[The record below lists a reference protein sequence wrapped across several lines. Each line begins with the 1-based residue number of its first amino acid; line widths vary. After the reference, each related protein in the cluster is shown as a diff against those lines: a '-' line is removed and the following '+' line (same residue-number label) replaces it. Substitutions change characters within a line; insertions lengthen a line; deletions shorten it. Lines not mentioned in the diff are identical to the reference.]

1 MVLPGHTDRPDYGFA
16 TLRVAIAPVVFDIL
30 RKGDIMKIPRI
41 TNLVLALILLLAG
54 MAHAKIVTRPVS
66 YTQGGTALQGYLA
79 YDDAISGKAPGV
91 LVVHEWWGLNDY
103 ARERAEKLAHL
114 GYVAFAVDMYGKG
127 KATKHPEQAAEWM
140 KEVNSNMDKWQ
151 ERALAG
157 LEVLKQQPQVDP
169 HRIAA
174 IGYCFGGAT
183 VQVLAY
189 SGVDLKG
196 IVSFHGSL
204 VPPSAEQAKQTKA
217 KLLICHGAQDPMNS
231 PDALSAYITA
241 LNASTID
248 WQLVAFGNT
257 RHGFTNPEADSYG
270 MSAVAYNPSSDRH
283 SWHYMQS
290 FFKEIFSNK

>member
-1 MVLPGHTDRPDYGFA
+1 MVLLRYTDRLKYAVTSFKEPI
-16 TLRVAIAPVVFDIL
+16 TPRSFDIL
-30 RKGDIMKIPRI
+30 RKEGAMKILRI
-41 TNLVLALILLLAG
+41 ISLLVLLLLAG

-66 YTQGGTALQGYLA
+66 YMQDGTALEGYLA

-103 ARERAEKLAHL
+103 ARERAEKLAQL

-127 KATKHPEQAAEWM
+127 KVTKHPDQAATWM
-140 KEVNSNMDKWQ
+140 KEINSNMDKWQ
-151 ERALAG
+151 KRALAG
-157 LEVLKQQPQVDP
+157 LEVLKKQPHVDP

-189 SGVDLKG
+189 NGADLKG

-204 VPPSAEQAKQTKA
+204 VPPSAEQAERTRA
-217 KLLICHGAQDPMNS
+217 KFLICHGALDSLNAPE
-231 PDALSAYITA
+231 ALSAYITA

-257 RHGFTNPEADSYG
+257 RHSFTNPDAGKYS
-270 MSAVAYNPSSDRH
+270 MSALAYSPSSDRR
-283 SWHYMQS
+283 SWQYMKF
-290 FFKEIFSNK
+290 FFKEIFSKK